1 MYTILKRF
9 LLVALPLLAVLALLA
24 TTGCCKKNENIL
36 EEAAKAYQSGDFR
49 KAVLLFLPTAEE
61 GDPEAQVNIGFMYYC
76 GMHVAK
82 DHAEAASWYLKAA
95 KQNNV
100 TAQFSIGTMYE
111 NGEGV
116 ARDLEEAYFWYSLA
130 EKQND
135 KDSQKLRRELE
146 RKLSKEQV
154 SRQRQRIASWKPGNP

>member
-1 MYTILKRF
+1 MPDRCKTIF
-9 LLVALPLLAVLALLA
+9 VLALTLLA
-24 TTGCCKKNENIL
+24 MLAVTGCCGKKSNII
-36 EEAAKAYQSGDFR
+36 EEAGKAYQAGDFR
-49 KAVLLFLPTAEE
+49 KAVLLFLPSAEE

-76 GMHVAK
+76 GMHVQK
-82 DHAEAASWYLKAA
+82 DHIQAAKWYLKAA

-116 ARDLEEAYFWYSLA
+116 NRNLEEAYFWYSLA

-135 KDSQKLRRELE
+135 KDAQKLRRELE
-146 RKLSKEQV
+146 QKLSKEQV
-154 SRQRQRIASWKPGNP
+154 TRQRNRIASWKPIKS